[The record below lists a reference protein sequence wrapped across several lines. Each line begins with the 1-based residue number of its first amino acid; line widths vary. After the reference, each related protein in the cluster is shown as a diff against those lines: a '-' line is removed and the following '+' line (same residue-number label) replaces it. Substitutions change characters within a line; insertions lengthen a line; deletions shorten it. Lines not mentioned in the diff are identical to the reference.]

1 MNKKLMI
8 LAFLL
13 VALVLSAAN
22 PFPAILTIRNRS
34 GGTVFMQLT
43 GDDNYFFTVPSGRTM
58 QFEVTRD
65 IYSSTVTACDTT
77 VSGVIDL
84 NTNVRLSFPNCYKQ
98 FRLLEQGLT
107 EAFGEPKVEKVNMV
121 SGPGDITTVRVI
133 TDDAGNVIDSF
144 AHPAL
149 AWWYFQY

>member
-107 EAFGEPKVEKVNMV
+107 EAFGEPTLEKVNMASSISDLV
-121 SGPGDITTVRVI
+121 TVRI
-133 TDDAGNVIDSF
+133 YTDPLGNTVVF
-144 AHPAL
+144 PHAAL
-149 AWWYFQY
+149 TWWYFQY